1 MIRAHRSH
9 RFTSALAG
17 AALLAVTACSGESS
31 RKVDPATA
39 QLDEIVK
46 EKLLVEAHSHSEARC
61 AAETLRVTA
70 PTTYRLLLIDDYD
83 GATENPDHDLAA
95 GRAIAECWSDTF
107 KYDLVA
113 SSLGGDAGVECLRD
127 EYFAFGLPFETLMV
141 DVEILEIAKDLD
153 HRARPAWEAALEER
167 KDTFDKVRDRCQLTD
182 SE

>member
-1 MIRAHRSH
+1 M
-9 RFTSALAG
+9 
-17 AALLAVTACSGESS
+17 LAVTACSSESS

-46 EKLLVEAHSHSEARC
+46 EKLLVEVHSHSEARC

-95 GRAIAECWSDTF
+95 ARAIAECWSDTF

-113 SSLGGDAGVECLRD
+113 SSYGGDAGVECLRD
-127 EYFAFGLPFETLMV
+127 EYFAFGLPFETLVV

-167 KDTFDKVRDRCQLTD
+167 KDTFNKVRDRCQLTD
-182 SE
+182 GE